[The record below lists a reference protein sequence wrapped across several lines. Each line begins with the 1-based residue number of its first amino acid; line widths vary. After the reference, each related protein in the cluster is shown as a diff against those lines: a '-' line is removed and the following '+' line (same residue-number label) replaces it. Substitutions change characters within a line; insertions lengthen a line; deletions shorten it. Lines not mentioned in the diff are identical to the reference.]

1 MFATLISSMRSS
13 PQRARFPSSIK
24 ESQFKLI
31 VIGIIITEHYMN
43 NDYSC
48 SAIPYVE
55 YTCNM

>member
-55 YTCNM
+55 YT